1 MVILFVLKLLS
12 QMIKSVLGIK
22 VTTVSSVCW
31 QILILKKN
39 IQKKEIIHSHNGA
52 ERRGQVWA
60 AMKPELRF
68 QSVPCIE
75 PRGFSWST
83 QCRHTAQSRL
93 WIVPQTWVHTDCLY
107 CWAIPPEVG
116 ISSNHPKDCP
126 AHLLHGRGTL
136 NRTTSSDFLPTWGT
150 RQFLYALKF
159 HSRYMGHPGCSR

>member
-1 MVILFVLKLLS
+1 MLTDTHCKEKHSKERNYTLTQWCWAKGTG
-12 QMIKSVLGIK
+12 LGCNE
-22 VTTVSSVCW
+22 TWT
-31 QILILKKN
+31 
-39 IQKKEIIHSHNGA
+39 
-52 ERRGQVWA
+52 
-60 AMKPELRF
+60 RF

-159 HSRYMGHPGCSR
+159 HSRYMGHPGCSRQNSLLRCFL